1 MELKNKEQDEI
12 QENILYA
19 ESIFGQRTKRGL
31 VRLSHGITFELVISP
46 EEARFFALS
55 VLESAQ
61 AAETD
66 EILMTWLG
74 NTVGITDEKKRAQV
88 LLDFRQIRIRM
99 RETELTEAKNAGTEN
114 KI

>member
-1 MELKNKEQDEI
+1 MELKNNEQDEI

-19 ESIFGQRTKRGL
+19 ESIFGRNTQKGL

-55 VLESAQ
+55 ILEAAQ

-74 NTVGITDEKKRAQV
+74 EAVGITNEKKRAQV
-88 LLDFRQIRIRM
+88 LLDFRQIRIKM
-99 RETELTEAKNAGTEN
+99 RETELIEAKNAGT
-114 KI
+114 